1 MPTKVSGDYISVD
14 TIESRTSGFVA
25 QLKERLT
32 RRRYKFTT
40 IFKDHYSDLSY
51 IYLHESNNSSS
62 ILEAKMAFESF
73 TKKCNM
79 KVKYYY
85 TNNRRFADN
94 AFIKY
99 TKDN

>member
-14 TIESRTSGFVA
+14 TMESRTSGFVA
-25 QLKERLT
+25 QLKGRLT

-40 IFKDHYSDLSY
+40 IFKDHYSDFSY
-51 IYLHESNNSSS
+51 IHLHESNNSSS
-62 ILEAKMAFESF
+62 ILEAKMVFESF
-73 TKKCNM
+73 TKKCNV
-79 KVKYYY
+79 KVKHYY
-85 TNNRRFADN
+85 TNNRRFTDN